1 MKILLRV
8 GIIELIRREN
18 MKCPGQD
25 LRFWKP
31 GDIFDTQ
38 CPKCGRRVEFFKDE
52 VRRKCRCGHEIVNPK
67 LDFGCAQWCP
77 HAEQC
82 VGTLPEDVKEKQK
95 AEQKDL
101 LRERISMEMKKYFG
115 TDFKRVNHALKVA
128 KVAEQILKMEG
139 GHPLVVMG
147 AAYLHD
153 IGIREAEKKHGS
165 PSGHYQ
171 EMEGSAIARE
181 ILERLNVQ
189 KELVEE
195 ICDIIGH
202 HHHPREEETL
212 NFQIL
217 YEADGLV
224 NVEEEG
230 ISKDPKRLEALIE
243 KVFRTV
249 TGKQLAEKLSLSPPH

>member
-1 MKILLRV
+1 M
-8 GIIELIRREN
+8 
-18 MKCPGQD
+18 
-25 LRFWKP
+25 
-31 GDIFDTQ
+31 
-38 CPKCGRRVEFFKDE
+38 
-52 VRRKCRCGHEIVNPK
+52 
-67 LDFGCAQWCP
+67 
-77 HAEQC
+77 
-82 VGTLPEDVKEKQK
+82 PEEVKERQK

-101 LRERISMEMKKYFG
+101 LRERISLEMKKYFG

-128 KVAEQILKMEG
+128 KYAEQILKMEG
-139 GHPLVVMG
+139 GNPLVVMG

-153 IGIREAEKKHGS
+153 IGIHEAERKHGN

-171 EMEGSAIARE
+171 EMEGPAIAKE

-189 KELVEE
+189 KDMVDE

-217 YEADGLV
+217 YEADWLV
-224 NVEEEG
+224 NIEEEG

-249 TGKQLAEKLSLSPPH
+249 TGKQLAEKLYLA

>member
-1 MKILLRV
+1 
-8 GIIELIRREN
+8 
-18 MKCPGQD
+18 
-25 LRFWKP
+25 
-31 GDIFDTQ
+31 
-38 CPKCGRRVEFFKDE
+38 
-52 VRRKCRCGHEIVNPK
+52 
-67 LDFGCAQWCP
+67 
-77 HAEQC
+77 
-82 VGTLPEDVKEKQK
+82 
-95 AEQKDL
+95 
-101 LRERISMEMKKYFG
+101 MKKYFG

-230 ISKDPKRLEALIE
+230 ISKDPKILEALIE

-249 TGKQLAEKLSLSPPH
+249 TGKQLAEKLFLTPPH